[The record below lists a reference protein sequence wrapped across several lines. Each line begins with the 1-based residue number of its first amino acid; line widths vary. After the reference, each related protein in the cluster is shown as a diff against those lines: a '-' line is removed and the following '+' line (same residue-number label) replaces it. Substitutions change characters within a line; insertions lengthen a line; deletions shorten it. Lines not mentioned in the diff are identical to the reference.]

1 MLPEPVGND
10 TQTTQFQQKL
20 PLVMGMGADGA
31 EVVRR
36 RESDFLFFAS
46 HMEPGTKFYQ
56 GDERDHWI
64 DGRPGLSRQ
73 NASDF
78 RKLFDS
84 CMLDPTSVV
93 WEAMSYPKAKFQNE
107 SFDKWGVYDRVKR
120 GNLEKWLHLSQRLA
134 PVKSGITEFLAM
146 PIDEKIGFNVTCVAS
161 PACSLK
167 SQYDSYALRL
177 AEFLSTA
184 RLEAT
189 HSQV

>member
-1 MLPEPVGND
+1 
-10 TQTTQFQQKL
+10 
-20 PLVMGMGADGA
+20 
-31 EVVRR
+31 
-36 RESDFLFFAS
+36 
-46 HMEPGTKFYQ
+46 
-56 GDERDHWI
+56 
-64 DGRPGLSRQ
+64 
-73 NASDF
+73 
-78 RKLFDS
+78 
-84 CMLDPTSVV
+84 MLDPTSVV